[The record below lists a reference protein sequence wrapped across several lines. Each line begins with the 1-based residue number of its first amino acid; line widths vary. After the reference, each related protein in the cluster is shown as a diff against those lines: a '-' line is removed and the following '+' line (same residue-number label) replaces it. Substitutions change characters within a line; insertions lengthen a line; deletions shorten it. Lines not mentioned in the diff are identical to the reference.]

1 MNGIEADLQLSCGD
15 FTLTARFTAPGRG
28 VTALFGASGAG
39 KTLLLRCVA
48 GLQPGVR
55 GHLNITG
62 ECWQDSARGYF
73 LAPHRRPV
81 GYVFQEASLFPHLS
95 VRGNLEYGLRR
106 IPVGARS
113 VLPDQAIELLGIGAL
128 LTRRPAHLSGGE
140 RQRVAIAR
148 ALLTSPR
155 LLLMDEP
162 LAALDQ
168 ASKAEILPYF
178 ERLHATLSIPVLYV
192 THAVDEVARLADY
205 LLLLER
211 GKVLAHGPFVEML
224 TRLDLSL
231 AHGDSAEAVLET
243 QVAAHDAE
251 YRLTYLECASGCFA
265 IPHFD
270 AAIGTRARLRVRA
283 RDVSLVLT
291 PPHDTSILNILPV
304 RILAISEDRPGQVM
318 VGLDANGAA
327 LLARITQKSLMLLK
341 LEIGQR
347 VYAQIKSVALAE

>member
-1 MNGIEADLQLSCGD
+1 MNGIEADLQLALGD
-15 FTLTARFTAPGRG
+15 FTLAARFSAPGRG

-39 KTLLLRCVA
+39 KTLLLRSVA
-48 GLQPGVR
+48 GLHGTAR
-55 GHLNITG
+55 GRLHVDG
-62 ECWQDSARGYF
+62 ACWQDSARGSF
-73 LAPHRRPV
+73 LPPHRRPV
-81 GYVFQEASLFPHLS
+81 GYVFQEASLFAHLN

-106 IPVGARS
+106 IPISGRNVA
-113 VLPDQAIELLGIGAL
+113 LEQAVELLGIAPL
-128 LTRRPAHLSGGE
+128 LARRPTHLSGGE

-205 LLLLER
+205 LVLLER
-211 GKVLAHGPFVEML
+211 GTVSAQGTLAAML

-231 AHGDSAEAVLET
+231 AHGDSAEAVLEA
-243 QVAAHDAE
+243 QVAAHDAQ
-251 YRLTYLECASGCFA
+251 YQLTYLDCDGGRFT
-265 IPHFD
+265 IPRTD
-270 AAIGTRARLRVRA
+270 VVIGAPARLRVRA
-283 RDVSLVLT
+283 RDVSLALT

-304 RILAISEDRPGQVM
+304 RITAISEDRPGQVM
-318 VGLDANGAA
+318 IALDAGGAA
-327 LLARITQKSLMLLK
+327 LLARITHKSLALLQ
-341 LEIGQR
+341 LEVGQR
-347 VYAQIKSVALAE
+347 VYAQIKSVALAG